1 MRGALCESAAMP
13 FADDVRAGL
22 TARPKTLPSRY
33 FYDPL
38 GSAIFEAI
46 TLLPEY
52 YLTRAETE
60 ILTAHADEIIAR
72 AQPSRLIEL
81 GSGSS
86 QKTRYLIEAGL
97 RRQRKLEYSA
107 IDISQTVL
115 AATAKALR
123 AQYTGLT
130 VNSYQGEY
138 YDGLRALAQANS
150 RPDDAGHRALALFLG
165 SNIGNFDPPE
175 ALRLMRAI
183 RAVLKHDDALLL
195 GADLK
200 KDPATLEAAYD
211 DAIGLTVAFNLNIL
225 ARINRELG
233 GRFNLRAFRHRAV
246 YNEPDGRVEMHI
258 VSTVDQVVPIESLR
272 LDVSFSQGETIHTES
287 SYKFSRDDIH
297 RLAHDAGFELQH
309 VWTDAKQRFACH
321 LLRCV

>member
-1 MRGALCESAAMP
+1 MP

-22 TARPKTLPSRY
+22 TARPKTLPSKY
-33 FYDPL
+33 FYDAL

-72 AQPSRLIEL
+72 AQPARLIEL
-81 GSGSS
+81 GSGSA

-97 RRQRKLEYSA
+97 RRRRNLEYSA

-123 AQYTGLT
+123 AQYAGLT

-138 YDGLRALAQANS
+138 YDGLRSLAQANS
-150 RPDDAGHRALALFLG
+150 RPHDAEHRALALFLG

-175 ALRLMRAI
+175 ARRLMSAI

-200 KDPATLEAAYD
+200 KDRATLEAAYD
-211 DAIGLTVAFNLNIL
+211 DAIGLTAAFNLNIL
-225 ARINRELG
+225 ARVNRELR
-233 GRFNLRAFRHRAV
+233 GRFDLHAFRHRAV

-258 VSTVDQVVPIESLR
+258 VSAVDQVVPIDDLSLN
-272 LDVSFSQGETIHTES
+272 VSFSQGESIHTES
-287 SYKFSRDDIH
+287 SYKFSRDDID
-297 RLAHDAGFELQH
+297 RLGRDASFELEH
-309 VWTDAKQRFACH
+309 VWTDSEQRFACH
-321 LLRCV
+321 LLRCI